1 MSANMLE
8 NETNPPRQMPNMAEK
23 QSAKNADDLPS
34 PEQQLPEIVIYSHSG
49 LMYWWPV
56 WLTGFICAGIT
67 YAAGRPFRGDDA
79 MLAIYPGSGLGLS
92 YITILFLTLVITSA
106 RLRGI
111 YSVVALLSVGFVTV
125 FLAWVGWLDNLAAL
139 VPELAVHMNAG
150 FYLVSS
156 TILLVIWALSFFVF
170 DRLTY
175 WRIRPGQLT
184 QESLIGDSA
193 ESFDARGMLF
203 EKHGEDFMRHR
214 VLGLGAGDL
223 RLTTAGAKKRTIE
236 IPDVLFV
243 DKTVDRVQRLIAIE
257 PSDLQI

>member
-1 MSANMLE
+1 MSTPTVNRDAP
-8 NETNPPRQMPNMAEK
+8 PPREMPDLER
-23 QSAKNADDLPS
+23 QSTASSADDLPS
-34 PEQQLPEIVIYSHSG
+34 PEDDLPEVVIYSHSA

-56 WLTGFICAGIT
+56 WLAGFVCAAIT
-67 YAAGRPFRGDDA
+67 YAAGRPFRGDDE

-92 YITILFLTLVITSA
+92 YIAILFMTVIVTSA

-111 YSVVALLSVGFVTV
+111 YSVVALLAVGFVTV
-125 FLAWVGWLDNLAAL
+125 FLAWVGLLDDLAKL

-156 TILLVIWALSFFVF
+156 TILLAIWLLSFFVF
-170 DRLTY
+170 DRMTY

-203 EKHGEDFMRHR
+203 EKHGEDFLRHK

-223 RLTTAGAKKRTIE
+223 RLTTAGAKQRTIE

-243 DKTVDRVQRLIAIE
+243 DKTVARVQRLIAVE
-257 PSDLQI
+257 PNDLMT